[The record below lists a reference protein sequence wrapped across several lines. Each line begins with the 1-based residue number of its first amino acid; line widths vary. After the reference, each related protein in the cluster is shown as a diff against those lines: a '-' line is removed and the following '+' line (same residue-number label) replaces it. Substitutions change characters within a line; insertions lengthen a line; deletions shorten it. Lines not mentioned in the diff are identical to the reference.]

1 MRLTKNQW
9 MRADSNVM
17 TRNFSTRGLVYYAW
31 FGDPGKSGTPFNT
44 LDVSNETVHSCAV
57 TGSTWTAQGR
67 SFDGLDDSINCGS
80 AASLDNIG
88 TTGNFNFTVVAWIR
102 PSSQGESNLGHICA
116 KDGTASVGFLMRM
129 GATNRLVVGVR
140 IGGVSTESG
149 SLNNAITLNS
159 FNHVAL
165 CFNASHVWNYVNLV
179 SSTPTAAVGTITAHA
194 AQNLMVG
201 DSANSTRCFDGTI
214 GEIRIYAQVAFTL
227 ADVTKDYHATKW
239 RYL

>member
-17 TRNFSTRGLVYYAW
+17 TRNFSINRLVYYAW
-31 FGDPGKSGTPFNT
+31 FGDPEKSGTPFNA
-44 LDVSNETVHSCAV
+44 LDVANETVHSCAV
-57 TGSTWTAQGR
+57 TGSTWTASGR

-80 AASLDNIG
+80 AASLDNLG
-88 TTGNFNFTVVAWIR
+88 RAGNFNFTIVAWIK
-102 PSSQGESNLGHICA
+102 PSSAGENNAGYICG
-116 KDGTASVGFLMRM
+116 KDGLPATAGFVARM
-129 GATNRLVVGVR
+129 TNNGIYTMVR
-140 IGGVSTESG
+140 IAGVLKA
-149 SLNNAITLNS
+149 SLSANNSITFGN
-159 FNHVAL
+159 FHHVVM
-165 CFNASHVWNYVNLV
+165 CFDASNVWNYVNLV
-179 SSTPTAAVGTITAHA
+179 SSVPTAAVGEITAHA
-194 AQNLMVG
+194 TNNLMVG